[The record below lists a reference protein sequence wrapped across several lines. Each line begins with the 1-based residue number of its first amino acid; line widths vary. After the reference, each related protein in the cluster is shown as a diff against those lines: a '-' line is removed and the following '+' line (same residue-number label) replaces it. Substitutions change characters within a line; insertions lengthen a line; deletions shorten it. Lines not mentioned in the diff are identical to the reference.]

1 VLELAQEH
9 VISPGPDPRE
19 PLAFGCRLLRPL
31 QAYPRNGRGGVAPI
45 QAAVYA
51 RPPIVGKLADV
62 QGLAEEPAGNIAA
75 FQVEPGLLAGEGIDE
90 AVDLQLAGD
99 DVVAALHPHAGGI
112 RGPGLAGKAQLGD
125 GVGVGLE
132 IDAEVGFLLVV

>member
-1 VLELAQEH
+1 MLELAQEH
-9 VISPGPDPRE
+9 VIPPRPDPRE
-19 PLAFGCRLLRPL
+19 PLAFGRRLLGAL
-31 QAYPRNGRGGVAPI
+31 QPYPWDGRGGVPPI
-45 QAAVYA
+45 QAAIYA

-75 FQVEPGLLAGEGIDE
+75 FQVEPGLLAGEGVDE

-99 DVVAALHPHAGGI
+99 HVVAALHPHAGGI
-112 RGPGLAGKAQLGD
+112 RSPRLAGKAQLGD
-125 GVGVGLE
+125 GIGVGLE